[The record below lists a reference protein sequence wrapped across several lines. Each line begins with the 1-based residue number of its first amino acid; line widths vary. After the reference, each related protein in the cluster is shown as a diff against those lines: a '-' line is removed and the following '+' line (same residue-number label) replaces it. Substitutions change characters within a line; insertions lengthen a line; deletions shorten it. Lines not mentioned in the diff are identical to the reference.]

1 MTGLCGFGGMPASM
15 GSMPLQVTQSINA
28 QLPMT
33 ASNEEGLAALPAPK
47 MLAEKDPSKC
57 FADDLPRYAET
68 FIEPF
73 TNL

>member
-1 MTGLCGFGGMPASM
+1 M

-47 MLAEKDPSKC
+47 MLAAKDPRKC

-68 FIEPF
+68 FI
-73 TNL
+73 